1 LRSFK
6 ISGNNITTGIA
17 ILAIM
22 AMEITALVK
31 GVDGALLGIAIAA
44 VSGLGGYYLRRT
56 LME

>member
-6 ISGNNITTGIA
+6 ISGNNITTAIA

-22 AMEITALVK
+22 AMEVTALVK